1 MATIRKLPSGSWQ
14 VQVRRKNEKPLSKT
28 FQSKQISEQWAR
40 SVESQLDQGLFVD
53 RSETHTTTLADLIDR
68 YLIEKT
74 PYKKGSKQEAYR
86 LNYIKNRLGNLTLSS
101 IQSKHIASY
110 RDLRLSEGKSGA
122 TVVYE
127 LNYLNQLFDVA
138 LKDWGIPL
146 VSNPAQLVRRPSV
159 ARGRNR
165 RLSEGE
171 VDSLLESLKATDEVR
186 TIVLLAIET
195 GMRRS
200 ELLSIKWINVDTE
213 NRYLVLPDTKNG
225 DARAVPLSCYAIEI
239 LNRLPK
245 KHETVFTTKPDSVSQ
260 AFNRACKRVGIEDLR
275 FHDLRH
281 EATSRFFEKGLN
293 TMEVS
298 AITGHKTLT
307 MLKRYTHLK
316 ASDLAKKL
324 G

>member
-14 VQVRRKNEKPLSKT
+14 AQVRRKNEKPLSKT
-28 FQSKQISEQWAR
+28 FQSKQVAEQWAR

-86 LNYIKNRLGNLTLSS
+86 LNYLKNRLGHLVLSS

-110 RDLRLSEGKSGA
+110 RDLRLSEGKAGA

-127 LNYLNQLFDVA
+127 LNYLYQLFDVA

-146 VSNPAQLVRRPSV
+146 VSNPAQLVRRPSIG
-159 ARGRNR
+159 RGRNR
-165 RLSEGE
+165 RLSDTELKK
-171 VDSLLESLKATDEVR
+171 LLYALKETHEIEA
-186 TIVLLAIET
+186 IVLLAIET

-200 ELLSIKWINVDTE
+200 ELLSMKWANVDTV
-213 NRYLVLPDTKNG
+213 NRFVVLPDTKNG
-225 DARAVPLSCYAIEI
+225 EARSVPLSNYAVT
-239 LNRLPK
+239 LLTKLPRT
-245 KHETVFTTKPDSVSQ
+245 EDTVFSTKPDSVSQ
-260 AFNRACKRVGIEDLR
+260 AFQRACKRVGIVDLR

-298 AITGHKTLT
+298 SITGHKTLT